1 MLVRTIKRNKKAQIT
16 NIERWGGNDDIM
28 GLSEIKKCQ
37 EAIMNKYIVIN
48 LNTDKFLKMQNL
60 PKLIQEK
67 YE

>member
-1 MLVRTIKRNKKAQIT
+1 
-16 NIERWGGNDDIM
+16 M
-28 GLSEIKKCQ
+28 GPSEIKKCQ
-37 EAIMNKYIVIN
+37 EVIMNKYIVIN